1 MSNMSYCRF
10 QNTLNDLRDCHMNM
24 DDPDSLSPDEKKARE
39 QLLQTCAEIINDF
52 GHEIDAYITDEEV

>member
-10 QNTLNDLRDCHMNM
+10 QNTLNDLKDCHMNM
-24 DDPDSLSPDEKKARE
+24 DDDDLSPEEKTARK
-39 QLLQTCAEIINDF
+39 QLLQICVEIVTDH